1 MNKILFID
9 NSKILSDKLSPY
21 LSAEKI
27 IIDQFDN
34 ITDSMSR
41 IINGSYCLILISV
54 SACQE
59 WIPVV
64 VNIRNSSTVPILIL
78 ADEINDADA
87 ITAFRIGAD
96 VYTVKSREVLPIAMQ
111 ITALARRYTEYS
123 ESKTKQ
129 KNILE
134 LGRLTIDAGQR
145 AVYKDNS
152 EVPLTKTE
160 FDLLYLLAVNRG
172 QTLSRETI
180 FSKLWNNEYIF
191 DDKGINSHIQRL
203 RRKIEDNPNNPDY
216 ILTVRSVGY
225 KFNRDI

>member
-9 NSKILSDKLSPY
+9 NNKILSDKLSPY

-27 IIDQFDN
+27 IIDQSDS

-41 IINGSYCLILISV
+41 ILNGSYCLILISV
-54 SACQE
+54 SACHE
-59 WIPVV
+59 WIPAV
-64 VNIRNSSTVPILIL
+64 VNIRNSSTVPILVL
-78 ADEINDADA
+78 ADEINNADA

-123 ESKTKQ
+123 ESKTNP

-152 EVPLTKTE
+152 EIPLTKTE

-172 QTLSRETI
+172 QTLSR
-180 FSKLWNNEYIF
+180 
-191 DDKGINSHIQRL
+191 
-203 RRKIEDNPNNPDY
+203 
-216 ILTVRSVGY
+216 
-225 KFNRDI
+225 